1 MWSSTST
8 GRIRRIGVFHRG
20 GDGRYTLDEDSV
32 RGLSA
37 FEVTKIVT
45 AEDGSVLV
53 IGSDGVIRYNPRGGG
68 RTEPPFRAM
77 VRLVRPFS
85 GKALFGGDRAPEGQ
99 GVEVPWG
106 QNSLNFEVAAPL
118 LGNEEQT
125 VYQYLLEGAEKN
137 WTDWGKQAG
146 ASYGSLGP
154 GAYRFRVKARN
165 RDGRIS
171 EEGSFAFTVLAP
183 WYRSNIA
190 YGVYALLGLLMVAGA
205 RRGVIRHEQKKAR
218 QRTEQLE
225 AEARV
230 LEATVAERTDE
241 IAAQKDRI
249 QLLSDIGRE
258 ITASLDLDTI
268 LFRLYE
274 RANQLLD
281 ASIFGVGLYRPERGV
296 IE

>member
-1 MWSSTST
+1 M
-8 GRIRRIGVFHRG
+8 
-20 GDGRYTLDEDSV
+20 
-32 RGLSA
+32 
-37 FEVTKIVT
+37 
-45 AEDGSVLV
+45 
-53 IGSDGVIRYNPRGGG
+53 
-68 RTEPPFRAM
+68 
-77 VRLVRPFS
+77 
-85 GKALFGGDRAPEGQ
+85 
-99 GVEVPWG
+99 
-106 QNSLNFEVAAPL
+106 
-118 LGNEEQT
+118 
-125 VYQYLLEGAEKN
+125 
-137 WTDWGKQAG
+137 
-146 ASYGSLGP
+146 
-154 GAYRFRVKARN
+154 KARN

-258 ITASLDLDTI
+258 ITASLDLDTT
-268 LFRLYE
+268 LFRLDE